1 MSEGIIVSKLQATLV
16 KIKHPF
22 GAGHYSHL
30 GTVKIF
36 FKLQAKLVKHPSPG
50 FAGKL
55 FNYSSYFF
63 WLLFYL
69 FKFFLFGGLLKP
81 ESLSKF
87 GGAMAGPSTPL
98 PAFLTGNSFMSNSF
112 ESLVTTV
119 GSSVFELSAK

>member
-1 MSEGIIVSKLQATLV
+1 MGEVIQSQVDSTNQLSTYNLSDSSLLMSEGIIVSKLQATLV

-63 WLLFYL
+63 WLLFFL
-69 FKFFLFGGLLKP
+69 FKFS
-81 ESLSKF
+81 SL
-87 GGAMAGPSTPL
+87 
-98 PAFLTGNSFMSNSF
+98 
-112 ESLVTTV
+112 E
-119 GSSVFELSAK
+119 VF